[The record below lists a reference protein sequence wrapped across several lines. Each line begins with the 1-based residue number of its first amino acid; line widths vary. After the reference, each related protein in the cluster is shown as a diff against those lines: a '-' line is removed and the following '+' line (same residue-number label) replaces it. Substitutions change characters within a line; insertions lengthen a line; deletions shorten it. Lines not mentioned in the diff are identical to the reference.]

1 MLYPAYSLTVTG
13 GWFNSYSIFG
23 FTWLFPAH
31 QALIIS
37 MEGASLAL
45 SDSIALIAVTL
56 NNQYDM
62 RITTFFYIIAGCT
75 IIAGIGGY
83 FVAPSLSEDR
93 YHKNSVAASGT
104 QNPKDSIGRKS
115 FAFTDIPDSSSINE
129 MENMDEIDE
138 AHRAVERNIE
148 ISRYLQ
154 NDTTTSRTKLCCS
167 KLRHTGSLLQDCWA
181 AVKLNPVA
189 CVLMQIYLCLVYM
202 AVFYPMNTMYY
213 YFTNMLGT
221 DSAIGLVNIYALIYG
236 VGGAFCAVAGGWLT
250 DKLGLRSSMLVF
262 IFLQL
267 LSMVV
272 QLTETFAA
280 QVVWIITWT
289 LMFNIFIVFYVKFAI
304 HYAPPKCFATFQ
316 GASALIMALPQI
328 CFTLPIANQAAM
340 DWGSDSSTQYAVVYG
355 VFDGLSILAAGAIII
370 YWCYYPPPTA

>member
-1 MLYPAYSLTVTG
+1 MSLVCKLFYFVETLLTLYLLYINNYLYIQTQSIPSLNWMLYPTYSLTVTG

-56 NNQYDM
+56 HNEYDM

-83 FVAPSLSEDR
+83 FVAPSFSEDR
-93 YHKNSVAASGT
+93 YHKNIVAA
-104 QNPKDSIGRKS
+104 KDSIGRKS
-115 FAFTDIPDSSSINE
+115 FAFTDIPDSLDAIDDAVGE
-129 MENMDEIDE
+129 IEEMDELKE
-138 AHRAVERNIE
+138 AK
-148 ISRYLQ
+148 
-154 NDTTTSRTKLCCS
+154 NDTTTSRTKLCFS
-167 KLRHTGSLLQDCWA
+167 KLRHTGLLLKDCWE
-181 AVKLNPVA
+181 AVKLNPVP

-221 DSAIGLVNIYALIYG
+221 DSAIGLVNAYAMIYG
-236 VGGAFCAVAGGWLT
+236 IGGSFCAVAGGWLT
-250 DKLGLRSSMLVF
+250 DKLGLRNSMLVF
-262 IFLQL
+262 IVLQL

-289 LMFNIFIVFYVKFAI
+289 LMFNIFIVFYIKFAI
-304 HYAPPKCFATFQ
+304 HYAPAKCFATFQ
-316 GASALIMALPQI
+316 GAVSLFSSFDPD
-328 CFTLPIANQAAM
+328 NAAVNM
-340 DWGSDSSTQYAVVYG
+340 Y
-355 VFDGLSILAAGAIII
+355 
-370 YWCYYPPPTA
+370 